1 MLLGPPKFVF
11 RITSIRVYY
20 FESHCVPT
28 TLKSLYLD
36 FASCVYQYNKLEI
49 NAPALEYLCFCGY
62 VIEHVL
68 LGNLSNLV
76 EAVIEVDYDEIKD
89 YGNMIMDFIKQLSN
103 VKSLHLDSDLTQVRK
118 KKHILFHVLLLN
130 G

>member
-1 MLLGPPKFVF
+1 MLFLILLPSRASQIYRLCFLKMAGMQTVTPKFFF

-49 NAPALEYLCFCGY
+49 NAPALEYLCFR
-62 VIEHVL
+62 
-68 LGNLSNLV
+68 
-76 EAVIEVDYDEIKD
+76 DYI
-89 YGNMIMDFIKQLSN
+89 
-103 VKSLHLDSDLTQVRK
+103 
-118 KKHILFHVLLLN
+118 
-130 G
+130 